1 MAFMYCN
8 VFYGMRLSD
17 RNVLVTG
24 SGRGFGQSL
33 AVAYA
38 SEGAHVVSVARTVS
52 ELESTEK
59 IIHDAGGEV
68 TTFPCDLSCD
78 DSLDELVAL
87 VTGLGGFD
95 VLVNNAATSPWLTI
109 DEMTREVWD
118 NTIAV
123 NLRAPFLLSL
133 YLYRQMAVRG
143 GGSIINI
150 SSGSAEK
157 GFMAEVAYCSGK
169 FGLEGLTQCLA
180 LELKNYNIAVNS
192 LNVGAPRGYGLKP
205 TELTRVEAENMPVEV
220 KSRYAPVDLM
230 VKCFKDAWV
239 FLALQKGDG
248 VTGQRFSTLDL
259 AKELEEKGVEGVT
272 ERYSGKLLKA
282 VYKRV
287 DFPERVRY
295 QSPDGG
301 WKVARFT

>member
-1 MAFMYCN
+1 
-8 VFYGMRLSD
+8 MRL
-17 RNVLVTG
+17 RGKNVLVTG

-59 IIHDAGGEV
+59 LILDAGGEA
-68 TTFPCDLSCD
+68 TTVPCDLSCD
-78 DSLDELVAL
+78 DSLEDLVEL
-87 VTGLGGFD
+87 VTGLGGVD
-95 VLVNNAATSPWLTI
+95 VLVNNAATSSWLTI
-109 DEMTREVWD
+109 DMMTREVWD

-133 YLYRQMAVRG
+133 YLYRQISDRG

-157 GFMAEVAYCSGK
+157 GFMAETAYCSGK

-180 LELKNYNIAVNS
+180 LELKNFDIAVNS

-205 TELTRVEAENMPVEV
+205 TELTRLEAENMPVEV
-220 KSRYAPVDLM
+220 KGRYAPVDLM
-230 VKCFKDAWV
+230 VKCFRDAWV

-248 VTGQRFSTLDL
+248 VTGQRFKTRGL
-259 AKELEEKGVEGVT
+259 AKELEEFGEKTMV

-282 VYKRV
+282 VYKTIE
-287 DFPERVRY
+287 FPDKVRF

-301 WKVARFT
+301 WKVTGFT